1 MQSDAAAT
9 ETPEQLRV
17 ALDQAQRQIADM
29 AAAHEAF
36 LRAVSHDLR
45 APLRHV
51 TSYGALVRE
60 LLQELSQERPGP
72 PPQLTE
78 ALDFLATM
86 EGSARRMALMIDG
99 LQAIAR
105 AGRAPLRLQSL
116 DLAGAVQQARA
127 ALGGAADGVQWQIA
141 GAMPPVQA
149 DAELFAQLLT
159 QLLANA
165 LKFSRGVAQPRIALH
180 AEVAPAGRVHVTLQD
195 NGVGF
200 DGTRAQQLF
209 GVFQRLHREADFDGV
224 GAGLALCQAIAQRH
238 GASISA
244 TAAPGA
250 GCCIRLDWP
259 GAAAPG
265 CSG

>member
-1 MQSDAAAT
+1 MTAMQSDAAAT

-51 TSYGALVRE
+51 TSYGALARE
-60 LLQELSQERPGP
+60 LLQELSQELPGQ
-72 PPQLTE
+72 PPQLLE
-78 ALDFLATM
+78 AMDFLATM

-165 LKFSRGVAQPRIALH
+165 LKFSPRGSRVKLTARFQAPHVEISVEDQGVGIPSEELSKLFQPF
-180 AEVAPAGRVHVTLQD
+180 GRVSSRATEGETSTGLGLSIVKHICLDYGFQITLD
-195 NGVGF
+195 STLGEGSTF
-200 DGTRAQQLF
+200 S
-209 GVFQRLHREADFDGV
+209 VFF
-224 GAGLALCQAIAQRH
+224 
-238 GASISA
+238 SKSA
-244 TAAPGA
+244 TN
-250 GCCIRLDWP
+250 
-259 GAAAPG
+259 
-265 CSG
+265 